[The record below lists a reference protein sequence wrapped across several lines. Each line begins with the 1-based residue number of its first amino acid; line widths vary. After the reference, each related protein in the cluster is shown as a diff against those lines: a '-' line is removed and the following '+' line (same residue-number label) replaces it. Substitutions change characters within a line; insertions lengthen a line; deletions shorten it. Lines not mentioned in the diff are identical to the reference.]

1 MEQKTKFIIMG
12 LGVFLAISI
21 FMALRS
27 YTAKEQIRKERDGL
41 ISANQSL
48 KEDLETSAKKNQ
60 QANEQLGALQNELNK
75 ISQEKA
81 DIQGQKDELERQK
94 DELERQKEGIQARYE
109 SIAKERDELVEK
121 LKTQSA
127 TEEKKEPPPTG
138 DTYWAGVLK
147 QKTELSLLVAN
158 MRSELSALKI
168 KNDELNRDL
177 GNLSRERDELEHQLN
192 YNQKM
197 FDSMA
202 SELVLERNAKRLL
215 QENSGSLRNENIIL
229 RRQLKSLNRL
239 QSEMEHKL
247 VKLQAE
253 KSNIEKR
260 FNEMADVLEERL
272 SKVSEIKQQLGAVRS
287 GSGGEIDIAQPE
299 KEKVKESVEL
309 PPIVVRPQSEKI
321 TPEETL
327 SAQGRVL
334 EVNKE
339 NNFVIIDAGEESGVK
354 MGDTF
359 QVYNMEGQ
367 AIATIEAIQVRP
379 KITACDIKKETTP
392 IIVGDTIK

>member
-12 LGVFLAISI
+12 LGIFLAISI
-21 FMALRS
+21 FITLQT
-27 YTAKEQIRKERDGL
+27 YTTKEKIRREREEL
-41 ISANQSL
+41 INTNTSLGQKIDATMQDNQKL
-48 KEDLETSAKKNQ
+48 
-60 QANEQLGALQNELNK
+60 NEKMNLLNGDLNK

-94 DELERQKEGIQARYE
+94 EGIQARYE
-109 SIAKERDELVEK
+109 SMARERDELVEK
-121 LKTQSA
+121 LKAQPA
-127 TEEKKEPPPTG
+127 PEEKKEPPVST
-138 DTYWAGVLK
+138 DAYWAGVLK
-147 QKTELSLLVAN
+147 EKMQLAMVVENMRGELST
-158 MRSELSALKI
+158 LKI

-177 GNLSRERDELEHQLN
+177 GNLNRERDELEHQLN

-215 QENSGSLRNENIIL
+215 QESSGSLRNENIIL
-229 RRQLKSLNRL
+229 RRQLKGLNRL

-253 KSNIEKR
+253 KSDIEKR
-260 FNEMADVLEERL
+260 FNEMADVLEDRL
-272 SKVSEIKQQLGAVRS
+272 SKVNEIKQQLGAVRS

-299 KEKVKESVEL
+299 KEKEFVEL

-321 TPEETL
+321 TPEETI
-327 SAQGRVL
+327 SAKGRVL

-339 NNFVIIDAGEESGVK
+339 NNFIIIDAGEESGVK
-354 MGDTF
+354 IGDTF
-359 QVYNMEGQ
+359 QVYNLEGE
-367 AIATIEAIQVRP
+367 AIAIIEAIQVRP
-379 KITACDIKKETTP
+379 KITACDIKKETAP
-392 IIVGDTIK
+392 IIVGDTVR

>member
-21 FMALRS
+21 FITLQT
-27 YTAKEQIRKERDGL
+27 YTTKEKIRREREEL
-41 ISANQSL
+41 INTNTSLSQKIDATMQDNQKL
-48 KEDLETSAKKNQ
+48 KEKMDSMNNDLN
-60 QANEQLGALQNELNK
+60 N

-81 DIQGQKDELERQK
+81 DIQGQRDELERQ
-94 DELERQKEGIQARYE
+94 REGIQERYE
-109 SIAKERDELVEK
+109 SMARERDELVEK
-121 LKTQSA
+121 LKAQPA
-127 TEEKKEPPPTG
+127 AEEKKEVPVST
-138 DTYWAGVLK
+138 DAYWAGVLK
-147 QKTELSLLVAN
+147 EKMQLAMVAGN

-168 KNDELNRDL
+168 KNDELSRDL
-177 GNLSRERDELEHQLN
+177 GNLNRERDELEQQLN

-197 FDSMA
+197 FVSMA

-215 QENSGSLRNENIIL
+215 QESSGSLRNENIIL
-229 RRQLKSLNRL
+229 RRQLKGINRL

-253 KSNIEKR
+253 KSDIEKR
-260 FNEMADVLEERL
+260 FNEMADVLEDRL
-272 SKVSEIKQQLGAVRS
+272 SKVNEIKQQLGAVRS
-287 GSGGEIDIAQPE
+287 GSGGEIAIAQPE
-299 KEKVKESVEL
+299 KEKEFVEL

-321 TPEETL
+321 TPEEAL
-327 SAQGRVL
+327 STKGRVL

-359 QVYNMEGQ
+359 QVYNLEGE
-367 AIATIEAIQVRP
+367 AIAIIEAIQVRP
-379 KITACDIKKETTP
+379 KITACDIKKETAP
-392 IIVGDTIK
+392 IIVGDTVR

>member
-21 FMALRS
+21 FITLQT
-27 YTAKEQIRKERDGL
+27 YTTKEKIRREREEL
-41 ISANQSL
+41 ININTSLGQKIDATMQDNQKL
-48 KEDLETSAKKNQ
+48 KEKMDSMN
-60 QANEQLGALQNELNK
+60 NDLNK

-81 DIQGQKDELERQK
+81 DIQGQK

-121 LKTQSA
+121 LKAQPA
-127 TEEKKEPPPTG
+127 AEETKEAPVST
-138 DTYWAGVLK
+138 DAYWAGVLK
-147 QKTELSLLVAN
+147 EKTELVMVVGN

-168 KNDELNRDL
+168 KNDELSRDL
-177 GNLSRERDELEHQLN
+177 GNLNRERDELEQQLN

-215 QENSGSLRNENIIL
+215 QESSGSLRNENIIL
-229 RRQLKSLNRL
+229 RRQLKGINRL

-253 KSNIEKR
+253 KSDIEKR
-260 FNEMADVLEERL
+260 FNEMADVLEDRL
-272 SKVSEIKQQLGAVRS
+272 SKVNEIKQQLGAVRS
-287 GSGGEIDIAQPE
+287 GSGGEIAIAQPE
-299 KEKVKESVEL
+299 KEKEFVEL

-327 SAQGRVL
+327 LAKGRVL
-334 EVNKE
+334 EINKE

-359 QVYNMEGQ
+359 QVYNLEGQ

-392 IIVGDTIK
+392 IIVGDTVR

>member
-21 FMALRS
+21 FIALQA
-27 YTAKEQIRKERDGL
+27 YTAKEQVRRERDTL
-41 ISANQSL
+41 VSDNATLNQKIELFLKDNQKL
-48 KEDLETSAKKNQ
+48 KEKMDSLN
-60 QANEQLGALQNELNK
+60 NDLNK
-75 ISQEKA
+75 ISKEKA

-94 DELERQKEGIQARYE
+94 EGIQARYQ

-121 LKTQSA
+121 LKAQPA
-127 TEEKKEPPPTG
+127 AEEKKEAPVST
-138 DTYWAGVLK
+138 DAYWAGVLK
-147 QKTELSLLVAN
+147 EKMKLAMVVEN

-168 KNDELNRDL
+168 KNDQLGRDSGSLN
-177 GNLSRERDELEHQLN
+177 RERDELEQQLN
-192 YNQKM
+192 YNQKI

-202 SELVLERNAKRLL
+202 SELVLERNTKRML
-215 QENSGSLRNENIIL
+215 QESSKSLKNENMLL
-229 RRQLKSLNRL
+229 RRQLKGLSSKQAGL
-239 QSEMEHKL
+239 EDKF
-247 VKLQAE
+247 VKLQRE
-253 KSNIEKR
+253 KTEIDRR
-260 FNEMADVLEERL
+260 FNEMATLLEERL
-272 SKVSEIKQQLGAVRS
+272 SKVSEIKQQLEVVRS
-287 GSGGEIDIAQPE
+287 GSGGEINIAQPE
-299 KEKVKESVEL
+299 KEEVKESVEL

-321 TPEETL
+321 TPEDAL

-354 MGDTF
+354 TGDTF
-359 QVYNMEGQ
+359 QVYNLEGQ

>member
-21 FMALRS
+21 FITLQT
-27 YTAKEQIRKERDGL
+27 YTTKEKIRREREEL
-41 ISANQSL
+41 INTNTSLSQKIDATMQDNQKL
-48 KEDLETSAKKNQ
+48 KEKMDSMNNDLN
-60 QANEQLGALQNELNK
+60 N

-81 DIQGQKDELERQK
+81 DIQGQRDELERQ
-94 DELERQKEGIQARYE
+94 REGIQERYE
-109 SIAKERDELVEK
+109 SMARERDELVEK
-121 LKTQSA
+121 LKAQPA
-127 TEEKKEPPPTG
+127 AEEKKEVPVST
-138 DTYWAGVLK
+138 DAYWAGVLK
-147 QKTELSLLVAN
+147 EKMQLAMVAGN

-168 KNDELNRDL
+168 KNDELSRDL
-177 GNLSRERDELEHQLN
+177 GNLNRERDELEQQLN

-215 QENSGSLRNENIIL
+215 QESSGSLRNENIIL
-229 RRQLKSLNRL
+229 RRQLKGINRL

-253 KSNIEKR
+253 KFDVEKR
-260 FNEMADVLEERL
+260 FNEMADVLEDRL
-272 SKVSEIKQQLGAVRS
+272 SKVNEIKQQLGAVRS

-299 KEKVKESVEL
+299 KEKEFVEL

-321 TPEETL
+321 TPEEAL
-327 SAQGRVL
+327 SAKGRVL

-359 QVYNMEGQ
+359 QVFNMEGQ

>member
-21 FMALRS
+21 FIALQS
-27 YTAKEQIRKERDGL
+27 YTVKEQIRRERDTL
-41 ISANQSL
+41 VSDNATLNQKIEISL
-48 KEDLETSAKKNQ
+48 KDNQ
-60 QANEQLGALQNELNK
+60 KLKEKMDSLNNDLNK

-94 DELERQKEGIQARYE
+94 VGIQARYE

-127 TEEKKEPPPTG
+127 AEEKKEPPAST

-147 QKTELSLLVAN
+147 EKTQLSMITEN
-158 MRSELSALKI
+158 MRSELSTLKI

-215 QENSGSLRNENIIL
+215 QESSGSLRNENIIL
-229 RRQLKSLNRL
+229 RRQLKGLNRL

-253 KSNIEKR
+253 KSDIEKR
-260 FNEMADVLEERL
+260 FNEMADVLEDRL
-272 SKVSEIKQQLGAVRS
+272 SKVNEIKEQLGAVRS

-299 KEKVKESVEL
+299 KEKEFVEL

-327 SAQGRVL
+327 SAKGRVL
-334 EVNKE
+334 EINKE
-339 NNFVIIDAGEESGVK
+339 NNFVIIDVGEESGVK
-354 MGDTF
+354 TGDTF

-379 KITACDIKKETTP
+379 KITACDIKKETAP
-392 IIVGDTIK
+392 IIVGDTVR